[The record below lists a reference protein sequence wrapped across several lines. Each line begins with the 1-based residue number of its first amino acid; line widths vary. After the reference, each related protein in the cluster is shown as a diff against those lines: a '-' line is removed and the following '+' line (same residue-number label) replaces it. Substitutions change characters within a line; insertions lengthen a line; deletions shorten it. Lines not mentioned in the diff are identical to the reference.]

1 VFNCKDGLGQPIVPG
16 TKLLSMTSNGPRL
29 YTVTTITWYA
39 DNSYSVV
46 ARDDRTRSRVS
57 IKKLTRY
64 LAFDPPKAEP
74 DGSTTAVTEAQPARR
89 VSHKIADALAAGGR

>member
-64 LAFDPPKAEP
+64 LAFDATPPAS
-74 DGSTTAVTEAQPARR
+74 DTQDQNGRR
-89 VSHKIADALAAGGR
+89 VSHKIADALAAAGR